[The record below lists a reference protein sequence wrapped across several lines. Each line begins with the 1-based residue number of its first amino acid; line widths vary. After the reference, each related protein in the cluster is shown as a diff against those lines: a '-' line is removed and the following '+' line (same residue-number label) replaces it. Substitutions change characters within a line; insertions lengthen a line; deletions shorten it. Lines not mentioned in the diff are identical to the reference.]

1 MQGIKEEDL
10 QYIYQ
15 KNEKKGVIMDIQT
28 FEALI
33 EMLEDYEDAVDFET
47 LKTEETMDYEEYR
60 NGRLRQIQD
69 EDIHD

>member
-1 MQGIKEEDL
+1 MLKIKEEDL

-28 FEALI
+28 FEALM
-33 EMLEDYEDAVDFET
+33 EMLEDYEDAVDFEV

-60 NGRLRQIQD
+60 RSRLKQD
-69 EDIHD
+69 V

>member
-1 MQGIKEEDL
+1 MQRIKEEDL

-33 EMLEDYEDAVDFET
+33 EMLEDYEDAMDFEA
-47 LKTEETMDYEEYR
+47 LKTEETVDYEEYR
-60 NGRLRQIQD
+60 NSRLRQIQD
-69 EDIHD
+69 EDVHD

>member
-1 MQGIKEEDL
+1 MLKIKEGDL

-28 FEALI
+28 FEALM
-33 EMLEDYEDAVDFET
+33 EMLEDYEDAVDFEV

-60 NGRLRQIQD
+60 RSRLKQD
-69 EDIHD
+69 V

>member
-1 MQGIKEEDL
+1 MHRIKEEDL

-15 KNEKKGVIMDIQT
+15 KSEKKGVIMDIQT

>member
-15 KNEKKGVIMDIQT
+15 KKEKKGVIMDIQT